1 MTRPLPAAFSLAQ
14 AQTGSALFW
23 ALVLIFALV
32 LMFGAVAAF
41 RKWMKADDIPTG
53 PGFTLGDLR
62 RLHKEGKMTTEEFE
76 KAKAALIGTTKAG
89 ADKPVLGDRPQGPRT
104 NPPGFDV
111 LPPEH

>member
-1 MTRPLPAAFSLAQ
+1 MTPRPLPAPLAQ
-14 AQTGSALFW
+14 AGSGSALFW
-23 ALVLIFALV
+23 ALVLILAWV
-32 LMFGAVAAF
+32 LMFAALAAY
-41 RKWMKADDIPTG
+41 RKWMRSDDTPTG

-76 KAKAALIGTTKAG
+76 KAKAILIGTAKAG

-104 NPPGFDV
+104 NPPGAGA

>member
-1 MTRPLPAAFSLAQ
+1 MTRPLPVPLAQ
-14 AQTGSALFW
+14 AATGGALFW
-23 ALVLIFALV
+23 TLVLIFALV

-76 KAKAALIGTTKAG
+76 KAKTILIGTAKAG
-89 ADKPVLGDRPQGPRT
+89 ADKPVLGDRQGPRT
-104 NPPGFDV
+104 NPPGSGAV
-111 LPPEH
+111 PPEH

>member
-1 MTRPLPAAFSLAQ
+1 MTRLFPAAPRAQ
-14 AQTGSALFW
+14 AATGRARFW
-23 ALVLIFALV
+23 TLVLIFALV

-41 RKWMKADDIPTG
+41 RKWMKSDDTPTG

-76 KAKAALIGTTKAG
+76 KAKTILIGTAKAG
-89 ADKPVLGDRPQGPRT
+89 ADKPVLGNRPQGPRT
-104 NPPGFDV
+104 NPPGAGA